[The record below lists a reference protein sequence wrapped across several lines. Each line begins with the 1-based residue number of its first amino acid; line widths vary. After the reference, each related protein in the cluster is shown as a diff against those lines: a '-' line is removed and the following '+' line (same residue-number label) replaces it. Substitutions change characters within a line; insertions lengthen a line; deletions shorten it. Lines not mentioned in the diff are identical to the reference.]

1 MKFGSK
7 ANQAAPQSSA
17 PASASVSGYK
27 NPVQYNVYSQ
37 PLDPTNQ
44 MPSTAN
50 QRPAPNQQVPL
61 LTQRVASTIPKG
73 GTEEQTWLYPS
84 PQMFWNAL
92 VRKNKTEGA
101 NEQDMDTVV
110 AVHNNMNENTWR
122 QVLAW
127 EALHPPQGGPGT
139 EPKLLRFLGRPD
151 DLSPKAR
158 LKMLFGGHPAPF
170 DRHDWVVDRGGK
182 EVRYVIDYYH
192 DEASTESDQR
202 PRDLT
207 DVTSMQSIKVDVRP
221 AMDGAEA
228 VLDRLMRMPYQMYTG
243 GTLYNPPPFFPPTPM
258 QQAEAAKG
266 ARVARN
272 WAEIQDRC
280 RNNKDRVA
288 KCGSDA
294 ECGAATVA
302 LQLCMAQVVCPS
314 VAADFDTCAKAKP
327 ANDGKTGAAYGDV
340 VKCIELF
347 ELDTRMQMGKR

>member
-7 ANQAAPQSSA
+7 GSNPS
-17 PASASVSGYK
+17 PAQQPTASGYK

-37 PLDPTNQ
+37 PIDPTNQ

-50 QRPAPNQQVPL
+50 QRPAPNQHAPL
-61 LTQRVASTIPKG
+61 PTQRVASTIPKG
-73 GTEEQTWLYPS
+73 GTEDQTWLYPS

-101 NEQDMDTVV
+101 SEQDMETVV

-182 EVRYVIDYYH
+182 EVRYVIDYYP
-192 DEASTESDQR
+192 DEASTEIDQR

-221 AMDGAEA
+221 ALDGPEA
-228 VLDRLMRMPYQMYTG
+228 VLDRLVRMPYHMYTG

-272 WAEIQDRC
+272 WTEIQDRC
-280 RNNKDRVA
+280 RANKDRVA
-288 KCGSDA
+288 KCRSDA
-294 ECGAATVA
+294 ECGAASVA

-314 VAADFDTCAKAKP
+314 VAADFDACAKAKP
-327 ANDGKTGAAYGDV
+327 ANEGKTGAAYGNM

-347 ELDTRMQMGKR
+347 ELDTRMQMNKR